1 MRGSGLHIPL
11 DLLDELIHVKGLGDE
26 VVGAGVSRDAL
37 GILAGGEDDDGN
49 GARRVRALE
58 LPADLAAVAA
68 GQADV
73 EQDDSVAEYF
83 ADRTEEMGRRVA
95 ADEARMAALAAE
107 AEEVRI
113 AMVTEELDTTVASYN
128 DVLRTMVEQLAALD
142 AQVAH
147 AASLSQHA
155 EELAGTL
162 PASAARQH
170 QAVDAVATRT
180 AEIGERLQALQEAVS
195 VSVPSPQP

>member
-1 MRGSGLHIPL
+1 MTLRDQYEERI
-11 DLLDELIHVKGLGDE
+11 
-26 VVGAGVSRDAL
+26 AAWRAARSRMLSDRLTQTRKEAQMH
-37 GILAGGEDDDGN
+37 E
-49 GARRVRALE
+49 
-58 LPADLAAVAA
+58 
-68 GQADV
+68 ADV
-73 EQDDSVAEYF
+73 ERDDSVAEYF

-128 DVLRTMVEQLAALD
+128 DVLRAMAEQLAALD

-170 QAVDAVATRT
+170 QAADAVATRT